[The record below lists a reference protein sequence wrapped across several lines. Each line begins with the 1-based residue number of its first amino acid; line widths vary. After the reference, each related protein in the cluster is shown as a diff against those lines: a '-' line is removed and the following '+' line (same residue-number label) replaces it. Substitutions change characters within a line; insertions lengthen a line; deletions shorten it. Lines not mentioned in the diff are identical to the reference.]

1 MILIQDYFQRVK
13 FQNRGAAHTHA
24 CLWSAYSIE
33 QMVRNNVILSD
44 MPDPNHEPELFKH
57 VQAHQI
63 HTCNYR
69 CGGQH
74 QLTLFIESSKQYSVL
89 ISLHEKQTI
98 EQMKQTN
105 NIVDN
110 KRCVEERS

>member
-13 FQNRGAAHTHA
+13 FQNRGAAHTHT
-24 CLWSAYSIE
+24 CLWSTYSIE
-33 QMVRNNVILSD
+33 QMIRNNVVRSD
-44 MPDPNHEPELFKH
+44 MPDPNHEPELFKQ

-74 QLTLFIESSKQYSVL
+74 QLTLFISPRVQ
-89 ISLHEKQTI
+89 
-98 EQMKQTN
+98 
-105 NIVDN
+105 
-110 KRCVEERS
+110 